1 MINVIL
7 NTRPNVYGFGHDW
20 YLNVETD
27 SCTKEF
33 RLGQDVKV
41 CSRLLGMTPKE
52 VTTEIGSNDLR
63 KKITRK
69 KLGEYIMNK
78 IGICYEEEINTLQ
91 PWELS
96 VD

>member
-7 NTRPNVYGFGHDW
+7 NTTPNAYGFGRDW
-20 YLNVETD
+20 YLNVETNNGV
-27 SCTKEF
+27 KEF
-33 RLGQDVKV
+33 RLGQDAKV
-41 CSRLLGMTPKE
+41 CSRLLGMTPKQ
-52 VTTEIGSNDLR
+52 VTSEIGSNDLR

-69 KLGEYIMNK
+69 KLGEFILYRL
-78 IGICYEEEINTLQ
+78 GFTYEDEIDSLE

>member
-1 MINVIL
+1 MINAIL
-7 NTRPNVYGFGHDW
+7 NPQPNVYGFGQDW
-20 YLNVETD
+20 YLDVETNHG
-27 SCTKEF
+27 CKQF

-63 KKITRK
+63 RKTTRK
-69 KLGEYIMNK
+69 KLAEFILYK
-78 IGICYEEEINTLQ
+78 IGICYEEELDTLQ

>member
-1 MINVIL
+1 
-7 NTRPNVYGFGHDW
+7 
-20 YLNVETD
+20 
-27 SCTKEF
+27 
-33 RLGQDVKV
+33 
-41 CSRLLGMTPKE
+41 MTPKE

-78 IGICYEEEINTLQ
+78 IGICFEEEVDTLQ

>member
-7 NTRPNVYGFGHDW
+7 NTTPNAYGFGRDW
-20 YLNVETD
+20 YLNVETNNGV
-27 SCTKEF
+27 KEF

-63 KKITRK
+63 RKTTRK
-69 KLGEYIMNK
+69 KLAEFILYK
-78 IGICYEEEINTLQ
+78 IGICYEEELDTLQ

>member
-7 NTRPNVYGFGHDW
+7 NTQQNPYGFGQDW
-20 YLNVETD
+20 FLDVETN
-27 SCTKEF
+27 SCSKQF

-63 KKITRK
+63 RKTTRK
-69 KLGEYIMNK
+69 KLGEYILYK
-78 IGICYEEEINTLQ
+78 IGICYEDEINTLQ